1 MIASLPMYDRP
12 ETAAAND
19 RLWQGVRTRL
29 GEGPEHLVRAGDPWE
44 HWQSPDLLL
53 SQTCGLPFRSG
64 LHDKVNLVG
73 TPVCDLPDCP
83 PGRYYSVF
91 VARRAD
97 PRAGPADFADAVLAY
112 NEALSQSGWAA
123 PQGWAAERG
132 VAFGRVLRTGAHANS
147 ARAVAE
153 GRADIAALDALSW
166 RLMARSDRFAQDL
179 RVIGRTD
186 PTPALPWITAA
197 TRDPAPIRAALS
209 AALAALSAADRDTL
223 GMSGLVEIA
232 TEEYLAQPIPAP
244 PAAELT

>member
-19 RLWQGVRTRL
+19 RLWQGVRARL
-29 GEGPEHLVRAGDPWE
+29 GEGPGELTRDGNPWD

-53 SQTCGLPFRSG
+53 SQTCGLPYRSR
-64 LHDKVNLVG
+64 LYDRVNLVG

-83 PGRYYSVF
+83 PGHYYSVF
-91 VARRAD
+91 VARRDD
-97 PRAGPADFADAVLAY
+97 PRDDPRDFAGAVLAY

-123 PQGWAAERG
+123 PQAWAAERG
-132 VAFGRVLRTGAHANS
+132 VGFAETLHTGAHANS

-166 RLMARSDRFAQDL
+166 RLMARTDRFAEGL

-197 TRDPAPIRAALS
+197 TRDPAPIRAALA
-209 AALAALSAADRDTL
+209 AALAAMSAGDRDTL
-223 GMSGLVEIA
+223 GISGLVEIA
-232 TEEYLAQPIPAP
+232 PEAYLAQPLPVP
-244 PAAELT
+244 PASELA